1 MHHFR
6 LSADQNGLQTIYRQ
20 IETENVFSR
29 SMSKSNRQPVVDK
42 SRMIISF
49 RDLYRSYTADHIT
62 DHGPWS
68 LSNRPLQTDCVSQTT
83 RVRR

>member
-29 SMSKSNRQPVVDK
+29 SIFKSNRKPVVEK

-49 RDLYRSYTADHIT
+49 RDLYRPHTKDHVT
-62 DHGPWS
+62 YHGPCLIS
-68 LSNRPLQTDCVSQTT
+68 YRLQTVLQS
-83 RVRR
+83 VLP